1 MRLCFESLP
10 KNITKNIKSPYIFR
24 LQDRLPHIM
33 RRVLHIGPCQSKGG
47 MRNVMLLLANT
58 PPIGYE
64 SSLLSTHKPG
74 SAIGKWK
81 AYRKAMKDLSLIIS
95 NPDSK
100 PDVIH
105 IHTAADWSWYRKKRF
120 VVKARQANIAT
131 VIHIHSGK
139 FNTWLDPSGRNSPTA
154 SRAKEM
160 KTFLS
165 QQKVQTVVLSD
176 EWKAILEPMIGAVE
190 VISNPVNSILAV
202 ESSIERIEG
211 KLLLLG
217 RNDPVK
223 GHAFAIEVATMA
235 RKSNPKITLS
245 LSGIENTDK
254 DWVDAMGWIS
264 EDQKIE
270 NLQNSRI
277 LLVPSKWEGQPLVIL
292 EAMACG
298 LSVIANEEL
307 NQLPDNIGKASLQN
321 KQQWADL
328 ILETLQSSTF
338 NVDYSQQLVQY
349 KIENVQQKWLQ
360 IYEQLIEKSI

>member
-1 MRLCFESLP
+1 MQLCFESFP
-10 KNITKNIKSPYIFR
+10 KNRTKTPNLPNIFR

-33 RRVLHIGPCQSKGG
+33 RRVLHIGPCQSNGG
-47 MRNVMLLLANT
+47 MRNVMLSLANN
-58 PPIGYE
+58 PPIGYQA
-64 SSLLSTHKPG
+64 SLLSSHNTG
-74 SAIGKWK
+74 SVIGKWK
-81 AYRKAMKDLSLIIS
+81 AYRKAMKGLSQIIS
-95 NPDSK
+95 NPNTK
-100 PDVIH
+100 PDIIH

-120 VVKARQANIAT
+120 ALRARQANIAT

-139 FNTWLDPSGRNSPTA
+139 FNTWLDPSGNNSPTA
-154 SRAKEM
+154 SRAKKM

-165 QQKVQTVVLSD
+165 QQKIQTVVLSN
-176 EWKAILEPMIGAVE
+176 EWKAICEPMIGQVK
-190 VISNPVNSILAV
+190 VISNPVNPILAV
-202 ESSIERIEG
+202 DSSVERIEG

-245 LSGIENTDK
+245 LSGIENSGE

-264 EDQKIE
+264 EEQKIE

-298 LSVIANEEL
+298 LVVIANEEL
-307 NQLPDNIGKASLQN
+307 NQLPDNIGKASLHN
-321 KQQWADL
+321 KQQWVDL
-328 ILETLQSSTF
+328 ILETLQSGIS

-349 KIENVQQKWLQ
+349 KIENVQKKWSQLYEE
-360 IYEQLIEKSI
+360 IIEQLN

>member
-1 MRLCFESLP
+1 
-10 KNITKNIKSPYIFR
+10 
-24 LQDRLPHIM
+24 
-33 RRVLHIGPCQSKGG
+33 
-47 MRNVMLLLANT
+47 MLSLANN

-64 SSLLSTHKPG
+64 ASLLSSHKPG

-81 AYRKAMKDLSLIIS
+81 AYRKAIKDLSLIIS
-95 NPDSK
+95 NPATK

-105 IHTAADWSWYRKKRF
+105 IHTAADWSWRRKKRF
-120 VVKARQANIAT
+120 VIKARQANIAT
-131 VIHIHSGK
+131 VVHIHSGK
-139 FNTWLDPSGRNSPTA
+139 FNTWLDPSGANLPSA
-154 SRAKEM
+154 KRAKKM
-160 KTFLS
+160 KSFLS
-165 QQKVQTVVLSD
+165 QQRVQTVVLSD
-176 EWKAILEPMIGAVE
+176 QWKAIFEPMIGDVQ
-190 VISNPVNSILAV
+190 VISNPVNPILAV
-202 ESSIERIEG
+202 DSSIERIEG

-245 LSGIENTDK
+245 LSGIENCEE

-264 EDQKIE
+264 ETQKIE
-270 NLQNSRI
+270 HLQNSRI

-298 LSVIANEEL
+298 LGVIANEEL

-328 ILETLQSSTF
+328 ILEKLQSTTA

-349 KIENVQQKWLQ
+349 KIENVQKKWSQLYEGL
-360 IYEQLIEKSI
+360 IEQLN